1 MNTVS
6 GCLACARGH
15 HVRPLCVAH
24 IAMQCA
30 LVLPRA
36 SRPRL
41 IWLGHGLATARL
53 RSCCGWPPRLP
64 LVACRPAASRC
75 ALTAVAVA
83 LPICCP
89 TPCCT
94 AAMLLRSLPRAV
106 ARPLPLL
113 LASPRTWQ
121 CPYCRRHHLAIY
133 GTAVA
138 HVVPDRG
145 RAHVLSSRDGL

>member
-15 HVRPLCVAH
+15 HVRPLCIAH
-24 IAMQCA
+24 AAMQCA
-30 LVLPRA
+30 LVLPCA

-41 IWLGHGLATARL
+41 IWLGRGLAMARL

-64 LVACRPAASRC
+64 LVACRPAASRY
-75 ALTAVAVA
+75 ALTAIAVA
-83 LPICCP
+83 LSICCP
-89 TPCCT
+89 TP
-94 AAMLLRSLPRAV
+94 AALLLRSLPRAV
-106 ARPLPLL
+106 ARPLL
-113 LASPRTWQ
+113 LASPRTWR
-121 CPYCRRHHLAIY
+121 CPCCRRHHLAIY
-133 GTAVA
+133 GTVSA